1 MDGLAGDRVYKG
13 IGDCIAKT
21 YKNEGFHGFFRGM
34 PTTLIR
40 SFPVNAVTFSVVT
53 WMLRCFEPSPE
64 SSSVTYQDASTLQRP
79 DSLVSTTSFTHADHH
94 MLSRMHQNEWL
105 ADFQWKPLV
114 PVLALGGVGGPA
126 SVAVPIRNYTVHCR
140 CNDWLNGAVSSLVHL
155 SQVHNIGP
163 VVGGWPTDPAASS
176 AVEKQAGLLLGCR
189 CEETDEKDNNNTRP
203 PAQHVVSPSTT
214 DSSYASAAAAAVA
227 VCSAVCCP
235 AVEELA

>member
-21 YKNEGFHGFFRGM
+21 YRSEGFNGFFRGM

-53 WMLRCFEPSPE
+53 WMLRCFDPSPE

-79 DSLVSTTSFTHADHH
+79 ESLVAHADHHH
-94 MLSRMHQNEWL
+94 MLSRMRDQNEWL

-114 PVLALGGVGGPA
+114 PVQLVLGGGPA
-126 SVAVPIRNYTVHCR
+126 SVGIRNYTIHCR

-155 SQVHNIGP
+155 SQVHNIGA
-163 VVGGWPTDPAASS
+163 VGWPTDPAAAAAANS

-189 CEETDEKDNNNTRP
+189 CEETDEKDNTRP
-203 PAQHVVSPSTT
+203 PAVQHVVSPQPTT
-214 DSSYASAAAAAVA
+214 AADSSYASAAAAAVA

>member
-21 YKNEGFHGFFRGM
+21 YRSEGVHGFFRGM

-53 WMLRCFEPSPE
+53 WMLRCFDPLPE

-79 DSLVSTTSFTHADHH
+79 ESLVAHADHHH
-94 MLSRMHQNEWL
+94 MLSRMRDQNEWL
-105 ADFQWKPLV
+105 ADFQWKPLA
-114 PVLALGGVGGPA
+114 PVQLVLGGGPA
-126 SVAVPIRNYTVHCR
+126 SVGIRNYTIHCR

-155 SQVHNIGP
+155 SQVHNIGA
-163 VVGGWPTDPAASS
+163 VGWPTDPAAAAANS

-189 CEETDEKDNNNTRP
+189 CEETDEKDNTRP
-203 PAQHVVSPSTT
+203 PAVQHVVSPQPTT
-214 DSSYASAAAAAVA
+214 AADSSYASAAAAAVA